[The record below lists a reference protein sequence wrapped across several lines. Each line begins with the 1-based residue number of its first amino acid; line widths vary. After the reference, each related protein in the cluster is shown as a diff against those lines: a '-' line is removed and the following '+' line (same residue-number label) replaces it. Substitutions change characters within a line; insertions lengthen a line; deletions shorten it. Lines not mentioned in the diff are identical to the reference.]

1 MWEANVKI
9 NCGRNSLNLSSS
21 FWMMMFIRL
30 DWLKLVCKQ
39 INIPEQYAKS
49 VFGRKEERKW

>member
-1 MWEANVKI
+1 MSRSTVEGTV
-9 NCGRNSLNLSSS
+9 SNLSSS

-30 DWLKLVCKQ
+30 DWLKLVCNQ